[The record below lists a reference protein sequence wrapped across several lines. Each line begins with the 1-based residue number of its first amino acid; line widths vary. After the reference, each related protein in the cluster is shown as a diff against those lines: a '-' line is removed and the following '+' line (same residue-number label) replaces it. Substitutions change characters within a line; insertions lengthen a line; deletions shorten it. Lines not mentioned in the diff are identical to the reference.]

1 MLNLQIDIG
10 LFNQGQ
16 IFDYDEDEFIHA
28 CEEAIKK
35 VESSKINE
43 AGLKIQEDFKI
54 NKTVDTLLGLI

>member
-1 MLNLQIDIG
+1 MRRVIQLG
-10 LFNQGQ
+10 EEPERVFNFGATG
-16 IFDYDEDEFIHA
+16 I
-28 CEEAIKK
+28 EAIKK